1 MTGNAVKWYLGIDIG
16 GTTAKYARISAQGAV
31 SHRGSFPTGAACGKE
46 EFLARLFAVVDEN
59 VLEGALGI
67 GISCLG
73 IVDSQ
78 SGAVSGG
85 AGNLPILPGLN
96 LKELLMARHP
106 NLPVYICNDVKAA
119 ARGEQWMGAGRNCGD
134 FFCITFGTGLGGCA
148 VISGKV
154 LEGAFSRAGEIGYWD
169 YQDAQAYCE
178 RRLSTGYVMAAA
190 AQKLGIPAID
200 GITFFA
206 RVRQGNAVCLA
217 ILDEWTAEIA
227 RVIAQVM
234 LLLDPEK
241 FILGGGIAPQSDLLL
256 PRIGKAL
263 GRFLPPDIQAECA
276 IEFAACGNDA
286 GMLGAV
292 SVLAR
297 QSEQQRK
304 S

>member
-1 MTGNAVKWYLGIDIG
+1 MISSEVKWYLGIDIG
-16 GTTAKYARISAQGAV
+16 GTTAKYARISAEGKV
-31 SHRGSFPTGAACGKE
+31 SQRGSFPTGAACGRE
-46 EFLARLFAVVDEN
+46 EFLARFFSVVEEG
-59 VLEGALGI
+59 VLAGALGI

-73 IVDSQ
+73 IIDSR
-78 SGAVSGG
+78 SGKVCGG
-85 AGNLPILPGLN
+85 AENLPILPELN
-96 LKELLMARHP
+96 LKELLMTRYP

-119 ARGEQWMGAGRNCGD
+119 ARGEQWMGAGRNSD
-134 FFCITFGTGLGGCA
+134 HFFCITFGTGLGGCA
-148 VISGKV
+148 VIGGKV

-169 YQDAQAYCE
+169 YQDDKHYCE

-190 AQKLGIPAID
+190 ARKLGIPAID
-200 GITFFA
+200 GISFFA
-206 RVRQGNAVCLA
+206 RVRQGDAVCLA
-217 ILDEWTAEIA
+217 VLDDWTAEIA
-227 RVIAQVM
+227 RVIAHIV

-241 FILGGGIAPQSDLLL
+241 IILGGGIAPQSDLLL

-263 GRFLPPDIQAECA
+263 GGVLPPDVQAECSIA
-276 IEFAACGNDA
+276 FAECGNDA